1 MQIPLAP
8 GGELAMDNG
17 MSATE
22 AGQNLIKLNWKM
34 SNLTQV
40 TKDTYTVEVEQ
51 ADKLVVID
59 FFSPWCRPC
68 KAMEPV
74 LDEIAAERDDI
85 KLVKVDASEEGEL
98 AQKFGVMGAPTFV
111 ALRNGEKIDMV
122 SGLRSKEFMLDW
134 IDKAE
139 L

>member
-1 MQIPLAP
+1 
-8 GGELAMDNG
+8 
-17 MSATE
+17 MST
-22 AGQNLIKLNWKM
+22 
-34 SNLTQV
+34 LTQV
-40 TKDTYTVEVEQ
+40 TKDTYESEVEQ

-74 LDEIAAERDDI
+74 LDEIAGKRDDVKI
-85 KLVKVDASEEGEL
+85 VKVDASEEGEI

-122 SGLRSKEFMLDW
+122 SGMRSKEFMLDW
-134 IDKAE
+134 INNAE

>member
-1 MQIPLAP
+1 
-8 GGELAMDNG
+8 
-17 MSATE
+17 MSAV
-22 AGQNLIKLNWKM
+22 
-34 SNLTQV
+34 TQV
-40 TKDTYTVEVEQ
+40 NKDSYASEVEQ
-51 ADKLVVID
+51 AEKLVVID

-74 LDEIAAERDDI
+74 LDEIATERADD
-85 KLVKVDASEEGEL
+85 VKIVKIDASEEPEL

-111 ALRNGEKIDMV
+111 AMRNGEKVDMV

-134 IDKAE
+134 INNAE